1 MRERS
6 MLKQIENDL
15 LRLISSGKG
24 TYGVS
29 IYHFETEKE
38 FSHNQNEE
46 FYAASIIK
54 IPIMSAVFAQVSE
67 GKRSLSDTIQVRS
80 EDIVSGDGILKNLT
94 PGTEWTI
101 HDLVVLMII
110 ESDNTAT
117 NLLIDMVGIENI
129 QLYMSIWG
137 FKQTQFRHEL
147 QIKPSRK
154 HNESNLI
161 TAKEMNHFLRN
172 IAMGNI
178 VSMSV
183 CRKMIDI
190 MKQQKMND
198 LLPSLLPENEG
209 IIGTIPIWEMA
220 HKTGYVPGVEHNV
233 GLFFLP
239 GHTFAISA
247 LSKNVPNREEPRR
260 IMSELGSLLFNA
272 CELNKV
278 HK

>member
-1 MRERS
+1 
-6 MLKQIENDL
+6 MLKLIENDL
-15 LRLISSGKG
+15 LHLIASGKG
-24 TYGVS
+24 KYGVS
-29 IYHFETEKE
+29 IYHFETEEK
-38 FSHNQNEE
+38 FVHNEDEE

-54 IPIMSAVFAQVSE
+54 IPIMAAVLAQVAE
-67 GKRSLSDTIQVRS
+67 GKRSLSDKILVRS
-80 EDIVSGDGILKNLT
+80 EDIVSGDGILKNLS
-94 PGTEWTI
+94 PGMEWTI

-117 NLLIDMVGIENI
+117 NLLIDLAGVENI
-129 QLYMSIWG
+129 QLYMTIWG
-137 FKQTQFRHEL
+137 FKQTQFRHKL
-147 QIKPSRK
+147 QIKPFRK

-161 TAKEMNHFLRN
+161 TAKEMNFFLKN

-183 CRKMIDI
+183 CLKMIDI

-198 LLPSLLPENEG
+198 LLPRLLPENDG
-209 IIGTIPIWEMA
+209 IIGAIPIWEMA

-233 GLFFLP
+233 GLFYLP

-247 LSKNVPNREEPRR
+247 LSKNVSNRDEPKR
-260 IMSELGSLLFNA
+260 IMSDLGSLLFNTSK
-272 CELNKV
+272 LSKV